1 MKRFLTILFAT
12 LALTGLLCVTASAAS
27 FDGAAKELA
36 AIGMLKGG
44 ANGFDLDKVP
54 TRAQAAIM
62 LVRLFGA
69 EPEAQGTYRSGR
81 ITCPF
86 TDVNETA
93 APYVAWLADEGLA
106 NGTSETT
113 FGAAEPCTAR
123 AYTIFLL
130 RALGYEDGE
139 DFTPGTA
146 QEFAAQLGIVDT
158 SAITGTFLRDDLA
171 ALTYQALGTDLKDG
185 STYLLD
191 SLIALGDIKEN
202 DAYPI
207 VEKIENMRA
216 LSAASKDLNKGLAMD
231 LDVDAA
237 VTVSSG
243 NLVQQTG
250 ISMEGDIR
258 LVMEPSP
265 KMSANLTMTADDETE
280 SFSMWMQGDWLYL
293 QSGGTSMK
301 MEVPDLMDTLR
312 EAMEASANKN
322 SGAGILPFLESAGAK
337 TSGKDTVYTLEL
349 NDALVNMVNG
359 LMSESLAEAGLSGEA
374 MGELDFH
381 GFTIRYT
388 VSEGALKSIS
398 ADAAMSMSM
407 ETPAETGSPV
417 ETTAGVA
424 LEMQMDITASG
435 DKVSIR
441 FPDFSGFEEVIG
453 GADGPTGI
461 LGTTAA

>member
-1 MKRFLTILFAT
+1 MKRFVTILFAT

-27 FDGAAKELA
+27 FAGAAEELA

-69 EPEAQGTYRSGR
+69 EPEAQGAYGSGR

-106 NGTSETT
+106 NGTSETV
-113 FGAAEPCTAR
+113 FGAAEPCTAK

-146 QEFAAQLGIVDT
+146 QAFAAGLGIVDT
-158 SAITGTFLRDDLA
+158 SAVTGTFLRDDLA

-191 SLIALGDIKEN
+191 SLIALGDIKGN

-216 LSAASKDLNKGLAMD
+216 LNAASEALNKGLAMD
-231 LDVDAA
+231 FDMDAA

-243 NLVQQTG
+243 DMVQQTEVAV
-250 ISMEGDIR
+250 EGDLRMI
-258 LVMEPSP
+258 LDQSP
-265 KMSANLTMTADDETE
+265 KMSANVKVTAGGE
-280 SFSMWMQGDWLYL
+280 SESLSMWMRGDWLYV
-293 QSGGTSMK
+293 QSGGTSVK
-301 MEVPDLMDTLR
+301 MAIPDLMDALR
-312 EAMEASANKN
+312 EALEA
-322 SGAGILPFLESAGAK
+322 GAGTNTGAGVLPFLESVTAK
-337 TSGKDTVYTLEL
+337 TSGKDTVYTVEL
-349 NDALVNMVNG
+349 NGALVNMVNS
-359 LMSESLAEAGLSGEA
+359 LMAESLEEAGLSAEA
-374 MGELDFH
+374 AGELEFH
-381 GFTIRYT
+381 GFTICYT
-388 VSEGALKSIS
+388 VSGDALKSIS
-398 ADAAMSMSM
+398 ADAALSMDM
-407 ETPAETGSPV
+407 ELPTEAGDTVKG
-417 ETTAGVA
+417 TAGIA

-441 FPDFSGFEEVIG
+441 FPDFSGFEDVIG
-453 GADGPTGI
+453 AADGPTGI
-461 LGTTAA
+461 FAA